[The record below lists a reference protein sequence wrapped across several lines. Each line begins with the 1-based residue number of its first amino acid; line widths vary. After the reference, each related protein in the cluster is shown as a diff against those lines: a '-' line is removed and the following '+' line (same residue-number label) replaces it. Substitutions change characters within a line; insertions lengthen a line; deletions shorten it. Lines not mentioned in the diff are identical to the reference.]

1 MGTEKKIYDYLD
13 SLSPINT
20 KEKLD
25 SIVNMVFE
33 ISKHSDIDLGK
44 IKGELLYSMKKIKLQ
59 KELLNQFKELELDEL
74 IWAKERERSVI
85 LHKEKIKQ
93 QELNDFRNELKKKK
107 HRSDLRK
114 RRNESIKTKNKK
126 IYDDFK
132 INHPIEKQ
140 GYLGNE
146 IIKMSKEEERVQK
159 RLLENK
165 ALPKVF
171 HSESEEDPLHKK

>member
-93 QELNDFRNELKKKK
+93 QELNDFRNELKK
-107 HRSDLRK
+107 
-114 RRNESIKTKNKK
+114 RNI
-126 IYDDFK
+126 D
-132 INHPIEKQ
+132 PI
-140 GYLGNE
+140 LGREGMN
-146 IIKMSKEEERVQK
+146 
-159 RLLENK
+159 L
-165 ALPKVF
+165 
-171 HSESEEDPLHKK
+171 